1 MPTVTGSAII
11 GTLSTGGATLL
22 TIPTNMKAK
31 VKSMIIDNQSAA
43 AKTVNLRDTV
53 APDPYDGVSSPTTQY
68 LARGQWTTPKGLTA
82 NMDKNDLKG
91 LEFIG
96 TIDVYA
102 DATDTACVITIN
114 YELE

>member
-1 MPTVTGSAII
+1 
-11 GTLSTGGATLL
+11 
-22 TIPTNMKAK
+22 
-31 VKSMIIDNQSAA
+31 
-43 AKTVNLRDTV
+43 
-53 APDPYDGVSSPTTQY
+53 
-68 LARGQWTTPKGLTA
+68 
-82 NMDKNDLKG
+82 MDKNDLKG